1 MLQLICFP
9 NIFNGMLV
17 KNFKMCHFAH
27 LCYTCAVASFS
38 SDFTVLCLVSA
49 SWIYKVL
56 SSPLFS
62 TGKGSVSLSD
72 AKCLSLWSNSMS
84 AGGWES

>member
-1 MLQLICFP
+1 MLQLVCFP

-38 SDFTVLCLVSA
+38 SDFTVLCLVKA
-49 SWIYKVL
+49 W
-56 SSPLFS
+56 
-62 TGKGSVSLSD
+62 
-72 AKCLSLWSNSMS
+72 
-84 AGGWES
+84 